1 MIRGF
6 TLIAVISPNVLGLE
20 TSPAG
25 LAKFGHLKTL
35 NTSQRNT
42 RLAFPP
48 SLGALDESHVDVAL
62 VKPPENVPL
71 EIPKGRPAC
80 VAG

>member
-6 TLIAVISPNVLGLE
+6 TLIAMISPNVLGLE

-48 SLGALDESHVDVAL
+48 SLVRLMRATSTLRWPSPL
-62 VKPPENVPL
+62 RTFLSRFPKIVPH
-71 EIPKGRPAC
+71 P
-80 VAG
+80 